1 MVIGQI
7 VKTCEH
13 GFVFGYPGDVWP
25 YNALLYNVLGQ
36 IP

>member
-13 GFVFGYPGDVWP
+13 GFVFDDHGDMRQD
-25 YNALLYNVLGQ
+25 NALLYNVLGLL
-36 IP
+36 P